1 MPQDEISANFST
13 CIFAK
18 NYFIKKER
26 STKQWLTIDIV
37 YLRKDDL
44 KNETVEWQIY
54 KISLFTS
61 YLDKCI
67 P

>member
-44 KNETVEWQIY
+44 KNETVE
-54 KISLFTS
+54 
-61 YLDKCI
+61 
-67 P
+67 